1 MRTTADRIRHA
12 IAFEIIGLV
21 LMIGILSQF
30 GFELA
35 HVGAMGLAFS
45 IIATVWNYFY
55 NIGFDNVMMKMFNST
70 NKSVLV
76 RIFHSIGFEAG
87 LLIITIPAIAWM
99 LNLSLWDAFLLDL
112 GMVVFYLV
120 YAYVYNLAYDKIFPI
135 SQVPVHGAA

>member
-35 HVGAMGLAFS
+35 HVGMMGLAFS
-45 IIATVWNYFY
+45 IIATVWNYIY
-55 NIGFDNVMMKMFNST
+55 NIGFDNFMMKKFNST
-70 NKSVLV
+70 EKSLLV
-76 RIFHSIGFEAG
+76 RVFHSIGFEAG

-99 LNLSLWDAFLLDL
+99 LDLSLWNAFLLDM
-112 GMVVFYLV
+112 GMVVFYLI
-120 YAYVYNLAYDKIFPI
+120 YAYVYNLAYDKVFPVN
-135 SQVPVHGAA
+135 QQPAPNAV

>member
-21 LMIGILSQF
+21 LMVGILSQF

-45 IIATVWNYFY
+45 IIATVWNYVY
-55 NIGFDNVMMKMFNST
+55 NIGFDNFMMKKFNST
-70 NKSVLV
+70 DKSLLV
-76 RIFHSIGFEAG
+76 RVFHSIGFEAG

-99 LNLSLWDAFLLDL
+99 LNLSLWDAFLLDM
-112 GMVVFYLV
+112 GMVVFYLI

-135 SQVPVHGAA
+135 NQQPAPNAA

>member
-21 LMIGILSQF
+21 LMIGVLSQF

>member
-35 HVGAMGLAFS
+35 HVGMMGLAFS
-45 IIATVWNYFY
+45 IIATVWNYVY
-55 NIGFDNVMMKMFNST
+55 NIGFDNFMMKKFNST
-70 NKSVLV
+70 EKSLLV
-76 RIFHSIGFEAG
+76 RVFHSIGFEAG

-99 LNLSLWDAFLLDL
+99 LDLSLWNAFLLDM
-112 GMVVFYLV
+112 GMVVFYLI
-120 YAYVYNLAYDKIFPI
+120 YAYVYNLAYDKVFPVN
-135 SQVPVHGAA
+135 QQPAPNAA